1 MNIATHRGLPL
12 VLFVQTF
19 LKVGSSSQIQEE
31 VQGDQDT
38 TQEDPTGN
46 ITESIHGA
54 NEGRM
59 VKDMRVLVITH
70 PVKQQE
76 RLMRAKSTLA

>member
-31 VQGDQDT
+31 VHGDQDT

-54 NEGRM
+54 NEDRM
-59 VKDMRVLVITH
+59 MKAMRVLVITL
-70 PVKQQE
+70 PVNQQE
-76 RLMRAKSTLA
+76 RSMRVQSTLA

>member
-38 TQEDPTGN
+38 AQENPTEN
-46 ITESIHGA
+46 ITESIRGP
-54 NEGRM
+54 NEDTNDEGHEGLGDNPPREA
-59 VKDMRVLVITH
+59 T
-70 PVKQQE
+70 
-76 RLMRAKSTLA
+76 